1 MSPPHRPRS
10 GENHL
15 VKQSL
20 NVMCWGDLRANLTT
34 FTRPR
39 RGWFSAPLKTTIP
52 RSACCYLTAGYGRQ
66 LRIENGAKTNHG
78 TSKNQRLFGIGPKVD
93 HRSEIANNI
102 LLTDPVRQD
111 RGSTAGSEVEPQ
123 ALKSAAGDQPLIA
136 RKIPG
141 RAKAP
146 SLIHMDCAIA
156 ATARSLINPNLST

>member
-15 VKQSL
+15 AKQSL
-20 NVMCWGDLRANLTT
+20 NVICWGDLRTNLTPS
-34 FTRPR
+34 TRPR
-39 RGWFSAPLKTTIP
+39 RGWFSAPLKTSIP
-52 RSACCYLTAGYGRQ
+52 RSACCHLTPGYGP
-66 LRIENGAKTNHG
+66 LISIGNGAKTNHG
-78 TSKNQRLFGIGPKVD
+78 TSENQHLFGIGPKVD

-111 RGSTAGSEVEPQ
+111 HGSTAGSEVEPQ
-123 ALKSAAGDQPLIA
+123 ALVFAAGDQPLIG

-141 RAKAP
+141 RAKTP